1 MSRDLALPRSGT
13 YHLLD
18 TMIDA
23 GYVTHYPDQRSTVWG
38 SRPTSSLAVTCV
50 RSPFSVLLAD
60 HWRTLPTAVGTA
72 PICRSS
78 MGARSCTSSRSAR
91 GAGTAYHRC
100 RGQASRTHDGLG
112 PRHAGRAATG
122 AGAGAVPECK
132 GPAWQCAVRPA
143 DTDRAATSA
152 ERRTKRWCRQRRGG
166 GHSGPGIPGPR
177 RPTDHGA
184 AHGGAVP
191 HRGRRAEAGHAATGR
206 TRPGHRER
214 PRRRYPVCRGTRG
227 RRALVGPGRDGEVGD
242 QYCSDPRRR
251 GVAAFPSRSPSS
263 RPASPDC
270 PRSTAAGGS
279 EPSAP
284 AVRDDGSAEAGLP
297 GDDVSEVSTVCRSRS
312 PHPDAE
318 SAS

>member
-23 GYVTHYPDQRSTVWG
+23 GYVTHYPDQRVYGLGLSAYELASGYMRQESVQRLAR
-38 SRPTSSLAVTCV
+38 RP
-50 RSPFSVLLAD
+50 LAD
-60 HWRTLPTAVGTA
+60 PAD
-72 PICRSS
+72 RSGHS
-78 MGARSCTSSRSAR
+78 AHLSLLHGREIVYVIEERAR
-91 GAGTAYHRC
+91 GGYGLSPS
-100 RGQASRTHDGLG
+100 RGQASRTHDGLV

-242 QYCSDPRRR
+242 QHCSDPRRR